1 MTTPNLVGI
10 AQQELGV
17 PYVWGGAS
25 PAGFDCS
32 GLVQWV
38 YGQDGIKIPRTSRE
52 QKAAGV
58 SIPLSQAQPG
68 DLLLYT
74 YNGSPSN
81 PGPDNHIGIY
91 TGPGQMIDAPRPGKS
106 VEYDPI
112 DMSAFDTAVRIPGN
126 PGLGGQG
133 QAAETNR
140 EASYIASAG
149 WAPGGDWDPLNWPGD
164 LLSATGGVF
173 SGLWNS
179 TVGGV
184 EGAIGD
190 VASSILNS
198 LLSAI
203 GPIILTTLTIGFA
216 AVLIGMG
223 LWRMTESP
231 REKFSEAG
239 GEVAPL
245 AAMAV

>member
-1 MTTPNLVGI
+1 MSLVSI
-10 AQQELGV
+10 AQQEIGI

-25 PAGFDCS
+25 PSGGFDCS
-32 GLVQWV
+32 GLMQWI
-38 YGQDGIKIPRTSRE
+38 YGQAGIKIPRTSRE

-81 PGPDNHIGIY
+81 PGPDNHVGMY
-91 TGPGQMIDAPRPGKS
+91 VGPGEMIDAPRPGKT

-126 PGLGGQG
+126 AGLGGVG
-133 QAAETNR
+133 QAAEANR
-140 EASYIASAG
+140 AAGYITGAG
-149 WAPGGDWDPLNWPGD
+149 WALGGDWDPLNWPGD
-164 LLSATGGVF
+164 LLSSAGGVF
-173 SGLWNS
+173 SGLWSS

-190 VASSILNS
+190 VASSLMS
-198 LLSAI
+198 TFLSAV
-203 GPIILTTLTIGFA
+203 GPIILTGATIIFA
-216 AVLIGMG
+216 GVLVVMG
-223 LWRMTESP
+223 LWRLTETP
-231 REKFSEAG
+231 REHAETTAQQ
-239 GEVAPL
+239 VAPL
-245 AAMAV
+245 AAMAA

>member
-1 MTTPNLVGI
+1 MPNLVSI
-10 AQQELGV
+10 AQQELGI

-32 GLVQWV
+32 GLMQWI
-38 YGQDGIKIPRTSRE
+38 YGQAGIKIPRTSRE

-81 PGPDNHIGIY
+81 PGPDNHVGMY
-91 TGPGQMIDAPRPGKS
+91 VGPNQMIDAPRPGKN

-112 DMSAFDTAVRIPGN
+112 DMTAFDTAVRITGN
-126 PGLGGQG
+126 TGLAG
-133 QAAETNR
+133 QAEAATLTDQ
-140 EASYIASAG
+140 ASYAVGAG

-173 SGLWNS
+173 SQLWSS

-184 EGAIGD
+184 AGAIGD
-190 VASSILNS
+190 VASSLMNS
-198 LLSAI
+198 LLAAI
-203 GPIILTTLTIGFA
+203 GPIILTSVTVVFA
-216 AVLIGMG
+216 GVLITMG
-223 LWRMTESP
+223 LWRLTEGP
-231 REKFSEAG
+231 RQTAQQSAG
-239 GEVAPL
+239 SAAGL
-245 AAMAV
+245 AALAA

>member
-1 MTTPNLVGI
+1 MSLVSI

-32 GLVQWV
+32 GLMQWI
-38 YGQDGIKIPRTSRE
+38 YGQGGIKIPRTSRE
-52 QKAAGV
+52 QKAAGI

-74 YNGSPSN
+74 YGGSPSN
-81 PGPDNHIGIY
+81 PGPDNHVGMY
-91 TGPGQMIDAPRPGKS
+91 VGPGQMIDAPRPGRG

-112 DMSAFDTAVRIPGN
+112 DMNAFDTAVHIPGN
-126 PGLGGQG
+126 VGLPG
-133 QAAETNR
+133 QAQSATLAR
-140 EASYIASAG
+140 DVSYATGAG

-173 SGLWNS
+173 SDLWGS

-184 EGAIGD
+184 EGAIGSI
-190 VASSILNS
+190 ASSLMNT
-198 LLSAI
+198 LLQAV
-203 GPIILTTLTIGFA
+203 GPIILTTVTVVFA
-216 AVLIGMG
+216 GVLITMG
-223 LWRMTESP
+223 LWRLTEGP
-231 REKFSEAG
+231 RQQIQQSAGSAEKYA
-239 GEVAPL
+239 AL
-245 AAMAV
+245 AAV

>member
-1 MTTPNLVGI
+1 MSLVST

-25 PAGFDCS
+25 PSGFDCS
-32 GLVQWV
+32 GLMQWI
-38 YGQDGIKIPRTSRE
+38 YGQNGIKIPRTSRE
-52 QKAAGV
+52 QKAAGI

-74 YNGSPSN
+74 YNGSASN
-81 PGPDNHIGIY
+81 PGPDNHVGLY
-91 TGPGQMIDAPRPGKS
+91 VGPGQMIDAPRPGRS

-126 PGLGGQG
+126 AGVGGQG
-133 QAAETNR
+133 QAAENAR
-140 EASYIASAG
+140 IASYATGAG

-164 LLSATGGVF
+164 LLSSAGGVF
-173 SGLWNS
+173 SGLWSS

-190 VASSILNS
+190 VASSLLNA
-198 LLSAI
+198 LLAAV
-203 GPIILTTLTIGFA
+203 GPIILTTVTVVFA
-216 AVLIGMG
+216 GVLLAMG
-223 LWRMTESP
+223 LWRLTEGP
-231 REKFSEAG
+231 RERVESTTQEA
-239 GEVAPL
+239 APL
-245 AAMAV
+245 AAMAAV